1 MAKFPTDM
9 HSHILRSRSEKTR
22 HEREWSAAMRMLS
35 GDQWLYWSR
44 QVKDYNAIKR
54 NPGEVRVTVN
64 QMMNIE
70 RNIIARLTMN
80 APTPVVIPA
89 SDHVDDITKATAS
102 EMALRYFWLSD
113 KQNRVWAAAIRWIC
127 QTGNAVLH
135 TFYEPGVEVK
145 EQLDL
150 LPGDYPSEDGE
161 KEDEVIG
168 SKKTNGRVR
177 CQVVSPF
184 DVFFEPGVH
193 SPDDARWTAIRTYT
207 TKGELKDTYPD
218 KAKEIDE
225 LPDDTEYKLLEYQ
238 QYKPQNRIE
247 VYEVYWRDGRHA
259 IMVGDTYLQKEVS
272 SDVRDVFPVRMMRY
286 HIIEGDLWGQG
297 PMVQIA
303 DLQQLYNRT
312 RTQIHANVR
321 LMGNPPWL
329 IPRTADVRKGAM
341 MNKPGAVIRFTPGGG
356 KPEPANPQQMPSHV
370 LREPSVLREEMSDVA
385 GAHGITLGRR
395 EPGVKSGVHARTLTQ
410 QDSTQLLMTQNEIV
424 YAVED
429 TMKTVLL
436 LMRRHYN
443 ESRMIKMLDASGT
456 PAWKAISSMDIVD
469 NPEIHI
475 NADML
480 FQIDAAA
487 REVKALEYV
496 QLGLMDPAEAR
507 EMISFRTYNQQVA
520 QKFLA
525 LSHAKEMLQAV
536 IMGNN
541 IQILPTDDLDAFLRV
556 FNEFTQSPEYYEL
569 ADERQ
574 DYIRQIIVDAAFVN
588 EDDQIHAEQ
597 SAKTTVHPRVKKET
611 PQLQSVAMPAPPQ
624 GPIGDDPFSDV
635 AFPAEGQN
643 VPGVSS
649 PPMTLPGPGR

>member
-9 HSHILRSRSEKTR
+9 YSHILRSRSEKTR
-22 HEREWSAAMRMLS
+22 HEREWAAAMRMLS

-44 QVKDYNAIKR
+44 RANDYNNIR
-54 NPGEVRVTVN
+54 RLPGEVRVTVN
-64 QMMNIE
+64 QMLNIE
-70 RNIIARLTMN
+70 RNILARLTLN

-102 EMALRYFWLSD
+102 EMALRYFWLSE
-113 KQNRVWAAAIRWIC
+113 KQNRVWSKAIRWIC
-127 QTGNAVLH
+127 QTGNVVLH
-135 TFYEPGVEVK
+135 TFYEPGIELR
-145 EQLDL
+145 EQLDM
-150 LPGDYPSEDGE
+150 LPGEYPGTDAE
-161 KEDEVIG
+161 KEDDEVG
-168 SKKTNGRVR
+168 SRQTKGRVR
-177 CQVVSPF
+177 CEAVSPF

-193 SPDDARWTAIRTYT
+193 SPDEARWTAIRTYT

-218 KAKEIDE
+218 KGAEIDN
-225 LPDDTEYKLLEYQ
+225 LPDDTDYQLLQYQ
-238 QYKPQNRIE
+238 EYKPQNRVE
-247 VYEVYWRDGRHA
+247 VFEIYWRDGRHA
-259 IMVGDTYLQKEVS
+259 IMVGSTYLQKEVS
-272 SDVRDVFPVRMMRY
+272 EDVRVCFPVKMMRY

-329 IPRTADVRKGAM
+329 VPRTADVRKGAL

-356 KPEPANPQQMPSHV
+356 KPEPASPQQMPSHV

-410 QDSTQLLMTQNEIV
+410 QDATQLLMTQNEIV
-424 YAVED
+424 FSVED

-436 LMRRHYN
+436 LMKRHYN
-443 ESRMIKMLDASGT
+443 ESRVIKMLDAAGT
-456 PAWKAISSMDIVD
+456 PAWKAISNTDIVD

-480 FQIDAAA
+480 FQVDAAN

-496 QLGLMDPAEAR
+496 QLQLMTPEEAR
-507 EMISFRTYNQQVA
+507 EMISFRTYNSQVA

-536 IMGNN
+536 ILGND
-541 IQILPTDDLDAFLRV
+541 IQILPTDDLQAFLKV
-556 FNEFTQSPEYYEL
+556 FNEFTQSPDYYEL
-569 ADERQ
+569 PIERQ
-574 DYIRQIIVDAAFVN
+574 DYIRQIIVDASFAN
-588 EDDQIHAEQ
+588 EPDEVHAEQ
-597 SAKTTVHPRVKKET
+597 AARSSVHPRVKKAA
-611 PQLQSVAMPAPPQ
+611 PQLQTVAQPAPTQ
-624 GPIGDDPFSDV
+624 GPIGSAPPAEV
-635 AFPAEGQN
+635 PFPAEGQN

-649 PPMTLPGPGR
+649 APLVIPGAGP

>member
-1 MAKFPTDM
+1 MAMFPTNM
-9 HSHILRSRSEKTR
+9 SSHILRSRSEKTR
-22 HEREWSAAMRMLS
+22 HEREWSAAMRMLA

-44 QVKDYNAIKR
+44 RAKDYTVIGR
-54 NPGEVRVTVN
+54 QPGEVRVTVN
-64 QMMNIE
+64 QMLNIE
-70 RNIIARLTMN
+70 RNIVARLTMN

-113 KQNRVWAAAIRWIC
+113 KQNRVWSAAIRWMC
-127 QTGNAVLH
+127 QTGNAILH

-145 EQLDL
+145 EQLDM

-168 SKKTNGRVR
+168 SKRTKGRVR

-207 TKGELKDTYPD
+207 TKGELKDTYPE
-218 KAKEIDE
+218 KSKEIDE
-225 LPDDTEYKLLEYQ
+225 LPDDTEYRLLEYQ
-238 QYKPQNRIE
+238 EYKPENRIE
-247 VYEVYWRDGRHA
+247 VFEVYWRDGRHA

-356 KPEPANPQQMPSHV
+356 SPTPANPQQMPSHV

-410 QDSTQLLMTQNEIV
+410 QDATQLLMTQNEIV
-424 YAVED
+424 YSVED
-429 TMKTVLL
+429 TMKSVLL
-436 LMRRHYN
+436 LMKRHYN
-443 ESRMIKMLDASGT
+443 ESRVVKMLDAAGT
-456 PAWKAISSMDIVD
+456 PAWRAISNMDIVD

-480 FQIDAAA
+480 FQVDAAN
-487 REVKALEYV
+487 REVKVLEMV
-496 QLGLMDPAEAR
+496 QLQLMSPEEAR
-507 EMISFRTYNQQVA
+507 EAISFRTYSSQVA

-525 LSHAKEMLQAV
+525 LSHAKEMLEAV

-541 IQILPTDDLDAFLRV
+541 IQILPTDDLEAFLKV
-556 FNEFTQSPEYYEL
+556 FNEFSQSPDYYDL
-569 ADERQ
+569 SPDRQ
-574 DYIRQIIVDAAFVN
+574 AYIRQIIVDASFAN
-588 EDDQIHAEQ
+588 EDDQVHAEQ
-597 SAKTTVHPRVKKET
+597 SARNTIHPRDKK
-611 PQLQSVAMPAPPQ
+611 PVPVQQDVAMPAPPQ
-624 GPIGDDPFSDV
+624 DTIGADPFAEV
-635 AFPAEGQN
+635 PFPAEGQN
-643 VPGVSS
+643 VPGVAS
-649 PPMTLPGPGR
+649 PPMVVPGAGR